1 MAKNAE
7 IKRERRARFAK
18 KLAVCAAVLGGYYIF
33 VRLTG
38 LSLPCFFQTVT
49 GLRCPGCG
57 ITHMLLSAAELDFAA
72 AFAYNQA
79 LFILLPIMG
88 ALAVIKLI
96 FAPDW
101 LEANSRALDHLVLI
115 ALIALMIF
123 GVLRNIPAIGL

>member
-57 ITHMLLSAAELDFAA
+57 ITHMLLSAAKLNFAA
-72 AFAYNQA
+72 AF
-79 LFILLPIMG
+79 
-88 ALAVIKLI
+88 AVIKLI

-101 LEANSRALDHLVLI
+101 LEANSRALDILVFI

>member
-1 MAKNAE
+1 
-7 IKRERRARFAK
+7 
-18 KLAVCAAVLGGYYIF
+18 
-33 VRLTG
+33 
-38 LSLPCFFQTVT
+38 
-49 GLRCPGCG
+49 
-57 ITHMLLSAAELDFAA
+57 MLLSAAKLNFAA

-101 LEANSRALDHLVLI
+101 LEANSRALDILVFI